1 MAIPTFRGSIF
12 HKPRPHEPVMCLP
25 SVKESFDTMAT
36 GCWISHQYES
46 PKIFTANLK
55 KKKTLGINMVRCCG
69 VLGKDFF
76 IFFTILGQIHLVVNI
91 ECDWS
96 NRGKV
101 SLHLLECTDCR
112 VGTVFSLVYC
122 IKMTFP
128 GICCWRI
135 WKNRVFSC
143 AVFMGHAHK
152 KGGEKTS
159 ISVEFWMLSDMCC
172 HNLNVCVCI

>member
-1 MAIPTFRGSIF
+1 MFSGSIF
-12 HKPRPHEPVMCLP
+12 HKPHPQEPVMCLP
-25 SVKESFDTMAT
+25 SGKESFDTMAT
-36 GCWISHQYES
+36 GCWISHQYKS
-46 PKIFTANLK
+46 PKIFTANFK
-55 KKKTLGINMVRCCG
+55 KKRLESIWCVAAAFWAKT
-69 VLGKDFF
+69 FF
-76 IFFTILGQIHLVVNI
+76 FFFTILGQIHLSVNI

-101 SLHLLECTDCR
+101 SLYLLECTDCR
-112 VGTVFSLVYC
+112 VGTFFSLVYC

-152 KGGEKTS
+152 KRGEKTN
-159 ISVEFWMLSDMCC
+159 IAVEFWMLSDMFC
-172 HNLNVCVCI
+172 HNLNLCVCI